1 MVERVDDPSFIIRMA
16 SHDDQDEI
24 TGIDNLAA
32 KESERL
38 ANIGRWISDGSCHL
52 IACDDTVAA
61 YGVLTDH
68 FFDNGFIEMLMVAER
83 FRRRGFG
90 LALVEHFKTMCI
102 GPKLFRLNQSVEP
115 TDAPI
120 ASQSRVLYQRLY
132 REFGQERSGNRVFPI
147 RRIAN
152 CGGRFSTAS

>member
-1 MVERVDDPSFIIRMA
+1 MVERVDDPSFIIRVA
-16 SHDDQDEI
+16 THDDQDAI

-32 KESERL
+32 KDSERI

-102 GPKLFRLNQSVEP
+102 GPKLFSSTNLSNRPMQQLLLKAGFCTSGYIENLDKNDPEIVFFRSV
-115 TDAPI
+115 A
-120 ASQSRVLYQRLY
+120 
-132 REFGQERSGNRVFPI
+132 
-147 RRIAN
+147 
-152 CGGRFSTAS
+152 